1 MNFLRKIFHIHKWAD
16 PVDVYLGK
24 GSHLL
29 DYVCVKCGKHKSR
42 VININD

>member
-24 GSHLL
+24 N
-29 DYVCVKCGKHKSR
+29 KAAAE
-42 VININD
+42 